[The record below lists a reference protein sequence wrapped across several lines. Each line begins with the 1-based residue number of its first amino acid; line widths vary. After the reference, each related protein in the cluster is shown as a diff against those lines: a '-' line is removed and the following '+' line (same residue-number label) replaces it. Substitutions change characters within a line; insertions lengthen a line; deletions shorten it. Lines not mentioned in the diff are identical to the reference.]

1 MAPAEASQVVEH
13 GFGQEAS
20 GFVFHD
26 GHRAVAL
33 GELLAVGT
41 VDERQVRK
49 HRYFSAQSFVEVDLA
64 RRVVDVVGT
73 ADHMAHLHV
82 PIVDHNGKVV
92 SGNAVAHDDEVVEL
106 FVGDGDAAVDGV
118 VPGHFTVVG
127 IAEANDGLDAFGNGL
142 AYAVLRAP
150 TAVVTRLDTGSAL
163 GFTHGV
169 ELFGRG
175 VALICQ
181 TLGEHFIDDFTVT
194 FQAIHL
200 IDRTF
205 IVIEVE
211 PLHRVENDLRGF
223 CGGALLIGVF
233 DTKQELAAEVTCNG
247 PAVDGGTGGAQ
258 VHHAR
263 RGRCDASANFFHCS
277 LRGKSLCAK
286 AQSTQIRRNDIP
298 MFFRCVCVRD
308 TAF

>member
-1 MAPAEASQVVEH
+1 
-13 GFGQEAS
+13 
-20 GFVFHD
+20 
-26 GHRAVAL
+26 
-33 GELLAVGT
+33 
-41 VDERQVRK
+41 
-49 HRYFSAQSFVEVDLA
+49 
-64 RRVVDVVGT
+64 
-73 ADHMAHLHV
+73 MAHLHV

-92 SGNAVAHDDEVVEL
+92 GGNAVAHDDEVIKFLVSN
-106 FVGDGDAAVDGV
+106 GNAAVNGI
-118 VPGHFTVVG
+118 VPGHFTVIG
-127 IAEANDGLDAFGNGL
+127 IAEADDGFNAFGNGL
-142 AYAVLRAP
+142 AHAVLRAP
-150 TAVVTRLDTGSAL
+150 AAVVTRLDTGSAL

-223 CGGALLIGVF
+223 CCGALLIGVF
-233 DTKQELAAEVTCNG
+233 DAKQEFAAEMASYG
-247 PAVDGGTGGAQ
+247 PAVDGGTGSTQ

-263 RGRCDASANFFHCS
+263 RGRCDASTNFFHGS
-277 LRGKSLCAK
+277 SK
-286 AQSTQIRRNDIP
+286 
-298 MFFRCVCVRD
+298 
-308 TAF
+308 